1 MFFPTSDLYKKLHKI
16 RMILSA
22 SYKYQSLRLKWEG
35 KMIASKLQP
44 TAYCLLLHWIPPG
57 YLWCFKLICL
67 KKNANHS
74 NRTKPLFLSFKAALV
89 SLFSSQCD
97 PTPSVQLK
105 DWDATAQDSRYGVK
119 SSWLLLT
126 TFLDYILD
134 FLFFEGYIASPL
146 IVAALPVFPYFPLSV
161 SFGGPCFSREDF
173 SFLDLV
179 RREDMVRSSF
189 PSFHD
194 STFFFWSWC

>member
-1 MFFPTSDLYKKLHKI
+1 MGRKNDSIKTSTYC
-16 RMILSA
+16 ILSA
-22 SYKYQSLRLKWEG
+22 TTLNSTRTPV
-35 KMIASKLQP
+35 MLQTNLP
-44 TAYCLLLHWIPPG
+44 
-57 YLWCFKLICL
+57 

-89 SLFSSQCD
+89 SLFSLQCD
-97 PTPSVQLK
+97 STPSVQLK

-126 TFLDYILD
+126 TFSDYILD
-134 FLFFEGYIASPL
+134 FLFFEGYIASLL

-161 SFGGPCFSREDF
+161 SFGGPCFSRKDF
-173 SFLDLV
+173 PFLDLV

-189 PSFHD
+189 PSFGD
-194 STFFFWSWC
+194 PTSFFLVLVLKIC